1 MVAKKIEPAKVI
13 KISDTRYLKNHLDAA
28 RDSVMRIIE
37 NLNDLRQ
44 KEVYSP
50 ALPLSGSEAVR
61 ELIMAELGAFRLQL
75 DSIEAMLELLNKKD
89 NFLDFVQ
96 Q

>member
-13 KISDTRYLKNHLDAA
+13 KISDTRYLKNHLELA
-28 RDSVMRIIE
+28 RDSVKRIVD

-50 ALPLSGSEAVR
+50 TLPSRGSEAVR
-61 ELIMAELGAFRLQL
+61 ELIMAELGAFQLQL
-75 DSIEAMLELLNKKD
+75 DSIESMLELLNKKD